1 MISNKVGFCVF
12 VMRLRNDAPFGA
24 NLTGIDKKRSR
35 EQLEVSGNQM
45 PISAALKREAVCFAG
60 ASAKNNALTLK
71 EAAPDIAKVMA
82 PHYVEVYGSLT
93 ASTQALTAKIKAGK
107 TKELQD
113 NFYFG
118 VICKEGDQFVATA
131 GMKDELQSIAA
142 WLKMQEAELPSAI
155 RQKLDNG
162 GLAVVL
168 QIQPPQ
174 KALEETIS
182 DTAFKSINH
191 QKIQDIQQAD
201 KAKKQQER
209 QQLNLER
216 AKQGKPPLPNPPEE
230 EEDDPLSLFKQYVF
244 QEAFSTA
251 PKGDNQNKEL
261 VAWPILQQLMMGVT
275 PASKDVSKQ
284 VRKDAEQRIANF
296 KSDLKDLNLYQ
307 LKVLGTGLPEDA
319 LQANFQSMSD
329 RLAAFK
335 LAQKHYVDS
344 LEVNE
349 VWKALLG
356 GIAIGGGGET
366 ALEMAHLDNS
376 PAAGWMRS
384 GLLVVVDAFDNMLA
398 QIPNVKQKIAKNNW
412 TLDAKGITG
421 DNSFG
426 EYAKRMFSSNRALK
440 GPAGPTVKDATN
452 SAILGAGSGSVFA
465 IPAGKALSRESESAW
480 SRALMGGFG
489 ALGTSLSLPFKLLM
503 DKQKTEAILKQMN
516 AEGLIAAKEKEL
528 HQLALQD
535 AMAGTG
541 NAASLKAF
549 SLVPLLSG
557 SLLALE
563 KVGIPRKWT
572 QKLYMSISPGA
583 ENLLSL
589 ILMVIRQYGTSKS
602 DMKAV
607 EKAIL
612 LSNQDTAKEIDSRF
626 SSGWGNAV
634 GTFVTH
640 PAVFFTVLSGILVPM
655 YLYAFAGKLL
665 GKGTD
670 KTLEPKHELKPVQAS
685 NETGSNAKV
694 AGLTSLPQATNIPKP
709 PTAGL
714 SVPATMLPR
723 PLAPAYPV
731 TPWNVLAQHGAR
743 PGALIAPMAQM
754 PLLGSPK
761 TVAPY
766 YNLNPMLTGFN
777 QKMLDWPNP
786 VLQNT

>member
-1 MISNKVGFCVF
+1 M
-12 VMRLRNDAPFGA
+12 
-24 NLTGIDKKRSR
+24 RSR
-35 EQLEVSGNQM
+35 KQAEFSGDQM
-45 PISAALKREAVCFAG
+45 PISAALKRETLCFAG
-60 ASAKNNALTLK
+60 TSAKNNALALK

-82 PHYVEVYGSLT
+82 PHYVEVYGSLI
-93 ASTQALTAKIKAGK
+93 ASTQALTAKIEAGK

-118 VICKEGDQFVATA
+118 VIRKEGGQFVATA
-131 GMKDELQSIAA
+131 GMKDELQPIAG
-142 WLKMQEAELPSAI
+142 WLKSQEADLPSAI
-155 RQKLDNG
+155 RQKLDSG

-174 KALEETIS
+174 KELEETVS
-182 DTAFKSINH
+182 ETAFKSINH
-191 QKIQDIQQAD
+191 QKIQEIQQAE

-244 QEAFSTA
+244 QEAFSTS
-251 PKGDNQNKEL
+251 PKGDNQSKEL

-275 PASKDVSKQ
+275 PASKGVSKQ
-284 VRKDAEQRIANF
+284 IRKDAEQRITNF
-296 KSDLKDLNLYQ
+296 KSDLKELNLYQ
-307 LKVLGTGLPEDA
+307 LKVPGTGLPEDA

-384 GLLVVVDAFDNMLA
+384 GLLVGVDVFDNLLA

-440 GPAGPTVKDATN
+440 GPAGPTVKDAAN

-465 IPAGKALSRESESAW
+465 IPAGKALSSESESAW

-503 DKQKTEAILKQMN
+503 DKKKTEAILKQMD
-516 AEGLIAAKEKEL
+516 AEGLIAAKGKDL
-528 HQLALQD
+528 HHLALQD

-563 KVGIPRKWT
+563 KVGVPRKWT

-589 ILMVIRQYGTSKS
+589 ILMMIRQYGTSKS

-612 LSNQDTAKEIDSRF
+612 LSNQDTAKEIDRSF
-626 SSGWGNAV
+626 SSGWGNTV

-640 PAVFFTVLSGILVPM
+640 PVVFFTALSGILVPM

-665 GKGTD
+665 GKGVD
-670 KTLEPKHELKPVQAS
+670 KPTRPEHELKPAQAN
-685 NETGSNAKV
+685 NETVSNAKV
-694 AGLTSLPQATNIPKP
+694 AGRALLPQAAKVPKP
-709 PTAGL
+709 PNVGL
-714 SVPATMLPR
+714 PAQATVLPK
-723 PLAPAYPV
+723 PLAQGYPF
-731 TPWNVLAQHGAR
+731 TPWNVLAQNGAR
-743 PGALIAPMAQM
+743 PVAQIFPTTQI
-754 PLLGSPK
+754 PLSGSPK
-761 TVAPY
+761 NVAPY
-766 YNLNPMLTGFN
+766 YNSMRAGFN

-786 VLQNT
+786 LLQNA

>member
-1 MISNKVGFCVF
+1 MISNKVGFCIF
-12 VMRLRNDAPFGA
+12 VMRLKNDTALGA
-24 NLTGIDKKRSR
+24 NLTGIDKKRSVN
-35 EQLEVSGNQM
+35 QPVSAKVQM
-45 PISAALKREAVCFAG
+45 PISSAQKRETVRFAG
-60 ASAKNNALTLK
+60 ATTKNTGLTLK

-82 PHYVEVYGSLT
+82 PHYVEVYGSLS
-93 ASTQALTAKIKAGK
+93 AATQALTTKIEAGK
-107 TKELQD
+107 TKELQE

-118 VICKEGDQFVATA
+118 VIRKEGEQFVATA
-131 GMKDELQSIAA
+131 GMKDELQPIAA
-142 WLKMQEAELPSAI
+142 WLKTQEVELPAGI

-162 GLAVVL
+162 GLTVVL

-174 KALEETIS
+174 KELEETVS
-182 DTAFKSINH
+182 DTAFVSINH
-191 QKIQDIQQAD
+191 QKIQNIQQAE
-201 KAKKQQER
+201 KVRKQEER

-216 AKQGKPPLPNPPEE
+216 AKQGKPPLSKPSE
-230 EEDDPLSLFKQYVF
+230 EEDDDPLALFKQYVF
-244 QEAFSTA
+244 QEAFSTS
-251 PKGDNQNKEL
+251 PKGDSKNKEL
-261 VAWPILQQLMMGVT
+261 VAWPILQQLMMGVM
-275 PASKDVSKQ
+275 PESKAVSRAVSKDPKKRVN
-284 VRKDAEQRIANF
+284 EF
-296 KSDLKDLNLYQ
+296 KRDLQALNLYQ

-384 GLLVVVDAFDNMLA
+384 GLLVGVDVFDNLLA

-421 DNSFG
+421 DSSFG
-426 EYAKRMFSSNRALK
+426 DYAKRMFSSNRALK
-440 GPAGPTVKDATN
+440 GPAGPTVKDAAN

-465 IPAGKALSRESESAW
+465 IPAGKALSSELESAW

-503 DKQKTEAILKQMN
+503 DKKKTEAILKQMD
-516 AEGLIAAKEKEL
+516 AEGLIAAEGKNL
-528 HQLALQD
+528 HHLALQD

-549 SLVPLLSG
+549 SMVPLLSG

-563 KVGIPRKWT
+563 KVGVPRKWT

-612 LSNQDTAKEIDSRF
+612 LSNKDTAKEIDHRF

-640 PAVFFTVLSGILVPM
+640 PAVFFTALSGILVPM
-655 YLYAFAGKLL
+655 YLYAFTGKLF
-665 GKGTD
+665 GKDSD
-670 KTLEPKHELKPVQAS
+670 KTKLAKQEFRPAQAS
-685 NETGSNAKV
+685 NKTVSSAKVVGLTAWPQTMNVPRPSTIGLPVSHKPLVQSYAFTPWQVSVQNGTKPGALLLPTAQTPILSTQKNLAPYYSPMV
-694 AGLTSLPQATNIPKP
+694 AGL
-709 PTAGL
+709 
-714 SVPATMLPR
+714 
-723 PLAPAYPV
+723 
-731 TPWNVLAQHGAR
+731 
-743 PGALIAPMAQM
+743 
-754 PLLGSPK
+754 
-761 TVAPY
+761 
-766 YNLNPMLTGFN
+766 N
-777 QKMLDWPNP
+777 QKTLDWIPP
-786 VLQNT
+786 VLQKT